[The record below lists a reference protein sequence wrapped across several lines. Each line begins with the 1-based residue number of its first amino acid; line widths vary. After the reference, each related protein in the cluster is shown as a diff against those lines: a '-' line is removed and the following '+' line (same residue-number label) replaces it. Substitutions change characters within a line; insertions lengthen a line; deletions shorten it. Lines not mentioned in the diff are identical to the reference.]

1 MIDQRKPMNPANE
14 TAAKIEAPESTSAPA
29 DFDHKLDERAAP
41 RDSDRASDQHR
52 PVEDLHSLLLR
63 ISHHLDYETS
73 ERSTIYYR
81 LLAIDAQAKRIE
93 NQTKRRALRTLVRYL
108 VAMCIAIAGTLAW
121 QSYGEAAKQIIAT
134 TAPELGWSP
143 EAKQMIASW
152 VQQRGW
158 TNPPPAGPETSA
170 VRLPVA
176 ETRQAT
182 PVAQTAAEAAAPK
195 TPATPSVDLEQVQ
208 QIMQGL
214 TALQHTVEQLA
225 AAQDQMARQITSL
238 QASDSEILKRVPAPP
253 PLPPIAPARKPMQPT
268 MPAPSSRAP
277 ASGH

>member
-1 MIDQRKPMNPANE
+1 MTDQRKPMNPAEE
-14 TAAKIEAPESTSAPA
+14 TAAKIETPESTSAPA

-41 RDSDRASDQHR
+41 RDFDRVSNQHR

-93 NQTKRRALRTLVRYL
+93 NQTKRRALRMSVRYL

-121 QSYGEAAKQIIAT
+121 QSYGEATKQIIAT
-134 TAPELGWSP
+134 RAPELGWSP

-152 VQQRGW
+152 VQERGW
-158 TNPPPAGPETSA
+158 TNPP
-170 VRLPVA
+170 VA
-176 ETRQAT
+176 ETPQAI
-182 PVAQTAAEAAAPK
+182 PVAQTAPEVVAPK
-195 TPATPSVDLEQVQ
+195 APATPSVDPEQVQ

-214 TALQHTVEQLA
+214 AALQQTVERLA

-253 PLPPIAPARKPMQPT
+253 PLPPAAPARKPMQPT
-268 MPAPSSRAP
+268 MPAPSSRLP
-277 ASGH
+277 ASGR

>member
-1 MIDQRKPMNPANE
+1 MNPADE

-29 DFDHKLDERAAP
+29 DFGHKLDERAVP
-41 RDSDRASDQHR
+41 RNFDRPSDQHR

-93 NQTKRRALRTLVRYL
+93 NQTKRRALRTLVRYS
-108 VAMCIAIAGTLAW
+108 VAMCIAIAAILAW
-121 QSYGEAAKQIIAT
+121 QSYGEATKQIIAT
-134 TAPELGWSP
+134 RAPELGWSP

-152 VQQRGW
+152 VQERGW
-158 TNPPPAGPETSA
+158 TNPPPAGPETNA
-170 VRLPVA
+170 VRVPVA
-176 ETRQAT
+176 ETPQAI
-182 PVAQTAAEAAAPK
+182 PVAQTAPEVVAPK
-195 TPATPSVDLEQVQ
+195 APATPSVDPEQLQ

-214 TALQHTVEQLA
+214 AALQQTVEQLA
-225 AAQDQMARQITSL
+225 GAQDRMAHQITSL

-253 PLPPIAPARKPMQPT
+253 PLPPAAPARKPIQPTMQPT
-268 MPAPSSRAP
+268 MLAPSSRAP
-277 ASGH
+277 ASGR

>member
-1 MIDQRKPMNPANE
+1 MNPTDE
-14 TAAKIEAPESTSAPA
+14 TAAKIETPESTSAPA
-29 DFDHKLDERAAP
+29 NFDHKLD
-41 RDSDRASDQHR
+41 DQRR
-52 PVEDLHSLLLR
+52 PVEDLHNLLLR

-170 VRLPVA
+170 ARLPVA
-176 ETRQAT
+176 ATLQAI
-182 PVAQTAAEAAAPK
+182 PVAQTAAEAVAPK
-195 TPATPSVDLEQVQ
+195 APATPSVDPEQVQ

-214 TALQHTVEQLA
+214 TALQKTVEQLA

-238 QASDSEILKRVPAPP
+238 QVSDSEILKRVPAPP
-253 PLPPIAPARKPMQPT
+253 PLPPAAPARKPMQPI
-268 MPAPSSRAP
+268 MPAPSSRVP